1 MITVTKRWIIS
12 SCLLCVK
19 GTEILRVRIPF
30 LLESSE
36 QESVKVETQRHKDA
50 QGCTKTP
57 PRAAPAYPRSPSIL
71 TPAPRKAGHPRCY
84 SPRKGLQSPGQEVQ
98 TNLSCC
104 QPNSCQIPP
113 EWGRRWGLC
122 GWFDACLS
130 RIPPLS
136 ESMEVSKM
144 TPERAGPTAVMEHS
158 PGVGGSPGRW
168 GQGLGRLRVSR
179 RSAGG
184 PGASTLSG
192 NRLQMTKMEGGK
204 GGQGRRS
211 PEDLRG
217 RGAGARGGRHKGG
230 PGGGEG
236 WRRGLAPLSPVCFGR
251 ASS

>member
-1 MITVTKRWIIS
+1 M
-12 SCLLCVK
+12 
-19 GTEILRVRIPF
+19 
-30 LLESSE
+30 
-36 QESVKVETQRHKDA
+36 HKDA
-50 QGCTKTP
+50 Q
-57 PRAAPAYPRSPSIL
+57 R
-71 TPAPRKAGHPRCY
+71 HPRGP
-84 SPRKGLQSPGQEVQ
+84 SLPTQGLPPSLHRPQGRPGTHDATVPERGCSRLARRYRPILATVSL
-98 TNLSCC
+98 TLARF
-104 QPNSCQIPP
+104 P

-136 ESMEVSKM
+136 ESVEVAKM

-192 NRLQMTKMEGGK
+192 NRLQMTKMGGGK

-217 RGAGARGGRHKGG
+217 RGARARGGRHKGG